1 MTTQT
6 RAERRK
12 EFIREIT
19 GIVLGV
25 LIALS
30 LGAVATAIG
39 WRLEAREARE
49 ALALELGEIIGQGTE
64 RVAAYQCIERRFDAV
79 AAVLDGAAATG
90 TLPPVG
96 DIGDPP
102 FRTWSTG
109 VWDSTISS
117 DTASHMDRET
127 LDNLSGVYE
136 FMTVLNHEVLVETD
150 TWSTLYTIVGPGR
163 SITPDEIA
171 TLRQA
176 LSRARMAH
184 RMIVLSA
191 QRLHQIADAYDLPYD
206 RGTVSETA
214 KGDFAARYCAPI
226 GPPGAA
232 GYGSAPF
239 ARAYQRVRDNPILRG
254 DQ

>member
-6 RAERRK
+6 KAERRQA
-12 EFIREIT
+12 FIREIA

-39 WRLEAREARE
+39 WRLDAREARD

-64 RVAAYQCIERRFDAV
+64 RVAAYHCIERRFDAV
-79 AAVLDGAAATG
+79 AALLDGAAASG

-117 DTASHMDRET
+117 NTASHMDRDT

-136 FMTVLNHEVLVETD
+136 FMTVINHEVLVETD
-150 TWSTLYTIVGPGR
+150 SWSTMYTIVGPGR
-163 SITPDEIA
+163 PVTPDEIS
-171 TLRQA
+171 TLRRA

-184 RMIVLSA
+184 RMIVMSA

-206 RGTVSETA
+206 RGTVAEYSRRDL
-214 KGDFAARYCAPI
+214 GARYCAPI
-226 GPPGAA
+226 GPPGTA
-232 GYGSAPF
+232 GYGAAPF
-239 ARAYQRVRDNPILRG
+239 ARAYQSVRDKPIVK
-254 DQ
+254 DD